1 MGLLRIGNSLQMNKP
16 SAKGK
21 VLLLANCKPLL
32 NILPQFP
39 YLKDGMIFIPSFKC
53 EANTKTLTRRL

>member
-21 VLLLANCKPLL
+21 MLLLANCKLPL
-32 NILPQFP
+32 NILSQFP
-39 YLKDGMIFIPSFKC
+39 YLKDGVIYIPPFKC
-53 EANTKTLTRRL
+53 EANTRTLTRRL